1 MRKFNYPFVLGLLF
15 ILTVGCEKK
24 DDVTSIQQ
32 DQLELNRKYGN
43 IMRYINL
50 EDVGENISCRSL
62 PIGSKACGGPQ
73 GYVAFPESINQ
84 EELEEMIEEYT
95 EFERDYNEKWG
106 IISDCSHVSPP
117 IEVIVQ
123 NGKCKAVF
131 N

>member
-15 ILTVGCEKK
+15 IVTVGCEKK

-32 DQLELNRKYGN
+32 DQLELNRKYSS
-43 IMRYINL
+43 IMKYINL
-50 EDVGENISCRSL
+50 EDVGENISCQSL

-84 EELEEMIEEYT
+84 EELGEMIEEYT
-95 EFERDYNEKWG
+95 QFERDYNEKWG
-106 IISDCSHVSPP
+106 ITSDCSHVSPP

>member
-32 DQLELNRKYGN
+32 DQLELNRKYSS

-50 EDVGENISCRSL
+50 EDVGENISCQSL

-106 IISDCSHVSPP
+106 ITSDCSHVSPP